1 MEQGLAF
8 LRASANRADEP
19 IYSTQYRQANR
30 RGLSKRV
37 HHNPYSIEDADAA
50 SKRMHSYS
58 ALDYELLN
66 IQLSFA
72 TNGDRPESLKCGL
85 RYVCAIV
92 RVPFEPAEEVAMGW
106 KINSGILGYKAYCTG
121 AALTMQIAET
131 DGAVFSSY
139 YPIAWGDAFATTWVA
154 FDAGWQHACGIGAY
168 GYMRCFGDA
177 PVQ

>member
-58 ALDYELLN
+58 ALDYEEPHSD
-66 IQLSFA
+66 IQMLAQLKKSSKQQWIESQPV
-72 TNGDRPESLKCGL
+72 RPCLHVL
-85 RYVCAIV
+85 HMAR
-92 RVPFEPAEEVAMGW
+92 RR
-106 KINSGILGYKAYCTG
+106 CT
-121 AALTMQIAET
+121 
-131 DGAVFSSY
+131 
-139 YPIAWGDAFATTWVA
+139 
-154 FDAGWQHACGIGAY
+154 
-168 GYMRCFGDA
+168 RR
-177 PVQ
+177 